1 MDTRPEILTV
11 EETAE
16 FLRVSERTIR
26 RMLKDG
32 RLQGIDLGG
41 VWRISREE
49 LEQFIKRGGV
59 SEGLRNPKR

>member
-1 MDTRPEILTV
+1 MDTRPEILTI

-16 FLRVSERTIR
+16 FLRVSDKTIR

-32 RLQGIDLGG
+32 RLKGIDLGG

-49 LEQFIKRGGV
+49 LEGFIKRGGV
-59 SEGLRNPKR
+59 AEGLRKP